1 MASTTSLSSPG
12 SRARLRAN
20 AVAAGRA
27 KDSAGVSRAGTSA
40 RCSRDLRPRPC
51 RSRCRLDLIACHSIG
66 EAAVP
71 ERIAALWRVEWWTVS
86 AVRMCSKVSCSR
98 PAADTM
104 TYVHADATVVIGP
117 LGRRAE
123 PGAHDL
129 CADHAAK
136 LTPPVDWQ
144 LIRIDSGQ
152 APPERSRDDLLAIA
166 DAVREA
172 ADSADTRAQRPESTP
187 AADSTQTG
195 RKHGH
200 LRIIGDS

>member
-1 MASTTSLSSPG
+1 M
-12 SRARLRAN
+12 
-20 AVAAGRA
+20 
-27 KDSAGVSRAGTSA
+27 
-40 RCSRDLRPRPC
+40 
-51 RSRCRLDLIACHSIG
+51 
-66 EAAVP
+66 
-71 ERIAALWRVEWWTVS
+71 
-86 AVRMCSKVSCSR
+86 RMCSKVSCSR
-98 PAADTM
+98 PAAATM

-129 CADHAAK
+129 CAEHAAK

-152 APPERSRDDLLAIA
+152 APPERSHDDLLAIA

-172 ADSADTRAQRPESTP
+172 ADRADQTPTRTAPGPADDP
-187 AADSTQTG
+187 AATG
-195 RKHGH
+195 RRHGH

>member
-1 MASTTSLSSPG
+1 
-12 SRARLRAN
+12 
-20 AVAAGRA
+20 
-27 KDSAGVSRAGTSA
+27 
-40 RCSRDLRPRPC
+40 
-51 RSRCRLDLIACHSIG
+51 
-66 EAAVP
+66 
-71 ERIAALWRVEWWTVS
+71 
-86 AVRMCSKVSCSR
+86 
-98 PAADTM
+98 M

-129 CADHAAK
+129 CAEHAAK

-152 APPERSRDDLLAIA
+152 APPERSHDDLLAIA

-172 ADSADTRAQRPESTP
+172 ADR
-187 AADSTQTG
+187 ADSKSPRADGSASGPEKSDATDSAPAG

>member
-1 MASTTSLSSPG
+1 
-12 SRARLRAN
+12 
-20 AVAAGRA
+20 
-27 KDSAGVSRAGTSA
+27 
-40 RCSRDLRPRPC
+40 
-51 RSRCRLDLIACHSIG
+51 
-66 EAAVP
+66 
-71 ERIAALWRVEWWTVS
+71 
-86 AVRMCSKVSCSR
+86 MCSKVSCSR
-98 PAADTM
+98 PAAATM

-129 CADHAAK
+129 CAEHAAK
-136 LTPPVDWQ
+136 LTAPVDWQ

-172 ADSADTRAQRPESTP
+172 ADRADRTP
-187 AADSTQTG
+187 ARGEQTSANDSAHSG

>member
-1 MASTTSLSSPG
+1 
-12 SRARLRAN
+12 
-20 AVAAGRA
+20 
-27 KDSAGVSRAGTSA
+27 
-40 RCSRDLRPRPC
+40 
-51 RSRCRLDLIACHSIG
+51 
-66 EAAVP
+66 
-71 ERIAALWRVEWWTVS
+71 
-86 AVRMCSKVSCSR
+86 MCSKVSCSR
-98 PAADTM
+98 SAAATM

-117 LGRRAE
+117 LARRAE

-129 CADHAAK
+129 CAEHATK

-152 APPERSRDDLLAIA
+152 APPERTRDDLLAIA

-172 ADSADTRAQRPESTP
+172 AGRGTGGADDNAPSRSSGTSGERGPTSGDGSVP
-187 AADSTQTG
+187 G